1 MGVGLFAKSGV
12 DFLEKNGIIYKIQ
25 SIYAIIGGRLMKVK
39 VGSIISLAVSILLTG
54 ILPSLL
60 TNLVPIPFTF
70 LAIIICVFLVIIFSL
85 IQVQIINKTTA
96 PMEEELGVL
105 KQENTKLKQ
114 QNEQLNEELSN
125 KEEIIK
131 KYTCNSYAATGI
143 VFNSDYTKVLLA
155 YHERQKRWIPPGS
168 HIDGVEYFHDIVLR
182 SATRET
188 GYRVRFHESHDY
200 EKYTD
205 ANCCVVPCP
214 FSVQIETQIDGEG
227 HGTHYDALY
236 ILIADENEEIL
247 KPGTHK
253 TKWLAVSKLE
263 AFARRN
269 NTYPDV
275 VQSVNDALRIIHAQK
290 GGTQSEDK

>member
-1 MGVGLFAKSGV
+1 MKM
-12 DFLEKNGIIYKIQ
+12 KI
-25 SIYAIIGGRLMKVK
+25 A
-39 VGSIISLAVSILLTG
+39 SIISLALSIMLTG

-60 TNLVPIPFTF
+60 TSLVPIPFIA

-85 IQVQIINKTTA
+85 VQIHIINTNSTPLEQERDALKQQI
-96 PMEEELGVL
+96 EEL
-105 KQENTKLKQ
+105 KE
-114 QNEQLNEELSN
+114 QNEQLKKEVSN

-155 YHERQKRWIPPGS
+155 YHEKQKRWIPPGS
-168 HIDGVEYFHDIVLR
+168 HIKGVEYFHKVVLE
-182 SATRET
+182 STTRET
-188 GYRVRFHESHDY
+188 GYTVKFHESHDY
-200 EKYTD
+200 EIYTD

-236 ILIADENEEIL
+236 ILKADENEEIL

-253 TKWLAVSKLE
+253 TKWLSISKLE

-275 VQSVNDALRIIHAQK
+275 VQSVSDALKIINAQA
-290 GGTQSEDK
+290 GGTQNGNK